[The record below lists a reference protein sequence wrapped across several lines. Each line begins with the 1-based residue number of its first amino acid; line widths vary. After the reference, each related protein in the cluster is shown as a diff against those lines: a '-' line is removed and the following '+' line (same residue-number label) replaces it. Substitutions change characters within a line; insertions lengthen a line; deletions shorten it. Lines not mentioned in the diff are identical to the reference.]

1 MEYENFFQLFVLLL
15 ANVYFFQE
23 KMHQLKMATS
33 FTGKNRF
40 KLDDYIF
47 IVGIYILNK
56 IAADIFP
63 RLAEILLF
71 TGIVQLLLVI
81 VVAIALKTKGKFFEE
96 TEAN

>member
-1 MEYENFFQLFVLLL
+1 MEHENIFQLFVLVL
-15 ANVYFFQE
+15 ANIYFFQE
-23 KMHQLKMATS
+23 KIYQLKMATS
-33 FTGKNRF
+33 FSGKNRF

-63 RLAEILLF
+63 RLTEILFF
-71 TGIVQLLLVI
+71 TGIAQLLLVI